1 MTMSDPLADMLTR
14 VRNALKERHA
24 QVVAPYSNIKKG
36 VLDVL
41 QREGYIHGYA
51 VEDKDGNK
59 RDLVIDL
66 KYDAMTPVIREISR
80 ISKPGRRVYSSI
92 GSLERFFNGLG
103 IGVISTSQGVLSDE
117 EARQKNVGGEVL
129 CKIF

>member
-1 MTMSDPLADMLTR
+1 MSDPLADMLTR

-41 QREGYIHGYA
+41 QREGYIHGYV
-51 VEDKDGNK
+51 VEDKDRNK
-59 RDLVIDL
+59 KDLIIDL
-66 KYDAMTPVIREISR
+66 KYDAMTSVIREINR
-80 ISKPGRRVYSSI
+80 VSKPGRRVYSSI
-92 GSLERFFNGLG
+92 GSLERFYNGLG
-103 IGVISTSQGVLSDE
+103 IGVVSTSQGVLSDE